1 MALLRIFQNLIYEI
15 KKNPLQI
22 RSFPSAE
29 FYSESLED
37 GPNIIEQTQ
46 RSWHDYR
53 CFGPFCFF
61 DIHQGKESKPEG
73 SGRSVVNVAEV
84 DFIMLLYHNLV
95 DKYPELKS
103 SQRFTIIS
111 PYRGQVT
118 LFKERFRSTFGVES
132 DKFVDIT
139 TIDGCQVP

>member
-1 MALLRIFQNLIYEI
+1 M
-15 KKNPLQI
+15 QI

-53 CFGPFCFF
+53 CFGPFCVF
-61 DIHQGKESKPEG
+61 DMHQGKESKPEG

-103 SQRFTIIS
+103 SQRFVSWTS
-111 PYRGQVT
+111 NS
-118 LFKERFRSTFGVES
+118 LERTFQKYFRSGV
-132 DKFVDIT
+132 
-139 TIDGCQVP
+139 